1 MVTRVDPQ
9 EPLLWVDIV
18 VELRKRVKLDSLAY
32 VTIAEFPFV
41 YSSTVHAESI
51 GGPTLDLSPNA
62 LRHHYESLEPY
73 DGGFV
78 HRL

>member
-1 MVTRVDPQ
+1 MVSRVYPH
-9 EPLLWVDIV
+9 EPLSWVTII
-18 VELRKRVKLDSLAY
+18 VELRNRVKLDNLAY

-41 YSSTVHAESI
+41 YSPTVHADSI
-51 GGPTLDLSPNA
+51 GGPTLDLSP
-62 LRHHYESLEPY
+62 RQRKIHDESLEPY